1 MLLAMSVGERDRDGW
16 RGLVWEL
23 AAFARPSASEG
34 ERRAAELIAARLR
47 KRGCEATVERELAHG
62 GYWHPIALANAI
74 ALGASALAARGG
86 RTRRGLAALAAGT
99 AAAALWD
106 DLGHGRRWFRRALLP
121 RRATWNVLAQAGDRD
136 GERTVAFVAHHD
148 AAHSGLVFHPALGRL
163 GPRLLRERHER
174 SSHTL
179 PILRAVWLGP
189 AAICAGSLLGARAP
203 LPAGRRATLPA
214 GHRATL
220 PAGRA
225 LLGAGARAA
234 LALGRAFALGT
245 IAAML
250 DVSLREVVP
259 GANDN
264 LAAVG
269 ALAALA
275 ERLDARGAAGVRV
288 LLISTGSEES
298 FSEGMQALVERHRD
312 ELDPAS
318 TEFVCLEC
326 LGGSTLIVLEGEGM
340 LRMRDYPREQRES
353 LARAAEGAG
362 VAIARGLR
370 TVGATDALI
379 ALRAGYRAVTLASV
393 EATKLPL
400 NYHWPSD
407 VPEHLHWDTVERA
420 IAVCEAYVRN
430 RAAAPAATAAPASTP
445 PAS

>member
-1 MLLAMSVGERDRDGW
+1 MSVPEEDRGGW
-16 RGLVWEL
+16 CELVWEL

-47 KRGCEATVERELAHG
+47 ERGCEATVERELAHG

-74 ALGASALAARGG
+74 ALGASAPAARGG
-86 RTRRGLAALAAGT
+86 RVRRGLAALAAGT

-121 RRATWNVLAQAGDRD
+121 RRATWNVLARAGDPA
-136 GERTVAFVAHHD
+136 GARTVAFVAHHD
-148 AAHSGLVFHPALGRL
+148 AAHSGLVFHPALGRI
-163 GPRLLRERHER
+163 GPRLSRERHER
-174 SSHTL
+174 SSHTP
-179 PILRAVWLGP
+179 PILRAVLVGP
-189 AAICAGSLLGARAP
+189 AAICAGSLLGGRAP
-203 LPAGRRATLPA
+203 LPAGRATLPA
-214 GHRATL
+214 G
-220 PAGRA
+220 GA
-225 LLGAGARAA
+225 LLRAGGRAA

-250 DVSLREVVP
+250 DIGLRVAVP

-275 ERLDARGAAGVRV
+275 ERLEERGAVGVRV

-298 FSEGMQALVERHRD
+298 FSEGMQGLIERHRD

-353 LARAAEGAG
+353 LARAAERAG

-370 TVGATDALI
+370 TVGATDGLI
-379 ALRAGYRAVTLASV
+379 ALRAGYPTVTLASV
-393 EATKLPL
+393 ESNKLPL

-407 VPEHLHWDTVERA
+407 VPERLHWDTVERA

-430 RAAAPAATAAPASTP
+430 RAAAPAATAAPASTL